1 MAISTNGAIIT
12 RLAGALYG
20 EYLSNASYVEV
31 STTAPATVA
40 ANWLSNDFSGKTDL
54 QVANTILTNLGLT
67 SITGLNNWLS
77 AQFTAA
83 GSTAAAK
90 GAKLVSILNDYSQMT
105 ADATYGTYATSF
117 NAKVDASL
125 VLSQTTGTKSGSF
138 ATSDAVAIVNGA
150 FTLTTGL
157 DTGSKFT
164 GAAGA
169 DVFSGILTDATTGT
183 LTPGD
188 SLIGGAGA
196 DSLSVSVTGALAA
209 SAAPLFTMSGVENLT
224 ITNNTTTVNPVV
236 FAGTLYSGLQ
246 SVTINAGT
254 QPTTVN
260 ALTNIVDLELVGS
273 SVNAV
278 ITPNAAVVVGK
289 EDSAKLTLNS
299 SALTADVLVTYN
311 GIETLNVVTAGG
323 ATGSATLGWEVTVAD
338 NALQNLNVS
347 GPAGVVLVAP
357 AFYSP
362 ASTDIGK
369 FDGSTATGNLDVTV
383 SAGGSGLLSATGG
396 LGNDTI
402 HVGALTKTMT
412 VAGGAGTDTLEVSS
426 ASYSLTAATGIT
438 GTNVT
443 GFEVLQVNNGSADL
457 RAFPSNTFESISAV
471 SAATLTGAGTA
482 AVTVGTK
489 TTAGNLSLARTTNG
503 TTDAATFNLGVT
515 AGSTITLSATNEET
529 LTIGSGGSAANTI
542 SALTAVDLKSLT
554 VTGAQGLAVT
564 LNSTTSGTAL
574 ATINAGAHTGSTFT
588 LDATNSAVAITA
600 TGSAGIAATA
610 GTLVNNITGGTGS
623 DSITGG
629 SYNDSLTGGF
639 GNDTLVGG
647 AGNDNLFGNAG
658 NDSLDG
664 GDGNDVVNGDIGND
678 TLIGGAG
685 NDTITAGTGADN
697 VSGGAGNDTIFITSL
712 QDEDVIDGGTETDT
726 MSLSTLTTTGA
737 GATADQYTDVLDSA
751 APTISLVETGY
762 IQISTAGTNTTAAL
776 QEVFDM
782 TKVTGM
788 TTMWLDIADGN
799 PLALD
804 GDEYILVKNFGGSTI
819 NLSETNNAESLTID
833 GVQQAAL
840 TVNVRGISL
849 GAGEIVSLTGLET
862 VTINGV
868 STINSSNQSNVM
880 GILTAAASVNGLTL
894 STGGNA
900 STSANANALTVA
912 GEVTANSASII
923 GLNAGAYDT
932 LKTTLDIT
940 ATGNLV
946 QTLNIT
952 GGTGSTINIDGG
964 DINLTGS
971 SLAST
976 TINMGADSQLFDGT
990 NVATVN
996 LTATKTNA
1004 LTATINA
1011 NARLNLDLALGITT
1025 GSVAMSS
1032 GSNFIVDT
1040 IGIAGQTTSLT
1051 ITGTGNMATHAPAD
1065 NAAGAQ
1071 GLATGSIAVAGTTV
1085 VVDTSGLADASGNS
1099 FHSSG
1104 SVSSTIS
1111 LGGVASAVSSAG
1123 GADVLTGGLG
1133 ADRFGLTGR
1142 VELFTV
1148 TRSDPADT
1156 YIATLNGVATAAATI
1171 AVAAVTTN
1179 DTAHKTAVATQ
1190 LAAAINATSATSFVT
1205 ATAEAAVVTVTYHQY
1220 FGTLGAIAFTEA
1232 GGGTIST
1239 GTVGVSGTAVGDNAG
1254 ADTISGGLGQDT
1266 IIGGTGADVMTG
1278 GVGSND
1284 AYIQRA
1290 GDTGV
1295 AVALTLA
1302 TTTSTVGMDI
1312 INITLADSDT
1322 ISLAAVLQSPGGYD
1336 AFTTIA
1342 AGGNIALTT
1351 VANTGTNGTV
1361 NLIYGTYSSATNLFT
1376 SSATGINAA
1385 MVTAPATDAGVVGTD
1400 SIIIVGV
1407 TSAAGLTITDGVI
1420 TG

>member
-1 MAISTNGAIIT
+1 MAISTNGLQLVRI
-12 RLAGALYG
+12 AGAVFNQQ
-20 EYLSNASYVEV
+20 LSASDYSEILTANKTAAELDAWANA
-31 STTAPATVA
+31 AVA
-40 ANWLSNDFSGKTDL
+40 AEFRNKTTTDIAKA
-54 QVANTILTNLGLT
+54 VLTNVGLT
-67 SITGLNNWLS
+67 SVVGLENWVVGQLN
-77 AQFTAA
+77 A
-83 GSTAAAK
+83 GGGVAK
-90 GAKLVSILNDYSQMT
+90 AGATMLAMLNDYANMSTTEAIYGASVATFNQKASNSQALSQT
-105 ADATYGTYATSF
+105 AGTAGGTYAAVSG
-117 NAKVDASL
+117 AAAAAS
-125 VLSQTTGTKSGSF
+125 
-138 ATSDAVAIVNGA
+138 

-164 GAAGA
+164 GGTGG
-169 DVFSGILTDATTGT
+169 DIFSGILTDAATGT
-183 LTPGD
+183 LTAGD
-188 SLIGGAGA
+188 SLVGGAGV

-209 SAAPLFTMSGVENLT
+209 SAAPLFSMNTIENLT
-224 ITNNTTTVNPVV
+224 ITNNTTTAGAVT

-278 ITPNAAVVVGK
+278 ITPNAAVVVGTA
-289 EDSAKLTLNS
+289 DSAKLTLNS
-299 SALTADVLVTYN
+299 SALTADVSVTYN

-323 ATGSATLGWEVTVAD
+323 ATGSATLGFEVTVVD

-347 GPAGVVLVAP
+347 GPAGLVLVAP

-383 SAGGSGLLSATGG
+383 SAGGSALMSATGG

-402 HVGALTKTMT
+402 RVGALTNKMT

-426 ASYSLTAATGIT
+426 ATYSLTAATGIT

-443 GFEVLQVNNGSADL
+443 GFEVLQVNAGSADL

-471 SAATLTGAGTA
+471 GAATLTGADTT

-529 LTIGSGGSAANTI
+529 LTISSGGSAANTI

-554 VTGAQGLAVT
+554 VTGAQPLSVT

-574 ATINAGAHTGSTFT
+574 ATINAGAHTGSSFT

-610 GTLVNNITGGTGS
+610 GALVNNITGGTAA

-629 SYNDSLTGGF
+629 AYNDSLTGGF
-639 GNDTLVGG
+639 GNDTLVGA

-685 NDTITAGTGADN
+685 NDTITAGTGADS
-697 VSGGAGNDTIFITSL
+697 VSGGAGNDTIFVTSL
-712 QDEDVIDGGTETDT
+712 QDEDVIDGGSETDV

-737 GATADQYTDVLDSA
+737 GATADQYTDVLSSA
-751 APTISLVETGY
+751 APTITLVETGY
-762 IQISTAGTNTTAAL
+762 IQVTTDGTNTLAL
-776 QEVFDM
+776 PEVFDM

-788 TTMWLDIADGN
+788 TTMWLDIADG
-799 PLALD
+799 AGGS
-804 GDEYILVKNFGGSTI
+804 GDEYITVKNFGGSTI
-819 NLSETNNAESLTID
+819 NLSETANAESLTID

-849 GAGEIVSLTGLET
+849 AATEIVSLTGLEA

-880 GILTAAASVNGLTL
+880 GILTAGSSVNGLTL

-900 STSANANALTVA
+900 ATSPNANALTVA

-932 LKTTLDIT
+932 LLTTLDIT
-940 ATGNLV
+940 STGTLV
-946 QTLNIT
+946 QNLNIT
-952 GGTGSTINIDGG
+952 GGTGSTININGG
-964 DINLTGS
+964 DLTLTGS

-1004 LTATINA
+1004 LTATINS
-1011 NARLNLDLALGITT
+1011 NARLNLDLGLGITT
-1025 GSVAMSS
+1025 GTVAMSS

-1065 NAAGAQ
+1065 NDAAM

-1085 VVDTSGLADASGNS
+1085 VVDTSGLVDASGNS

-1104 SVSSTIS
+1104 TVSSTIS
-1111 LGGVASAVSSAG
+1111 LGGVASAASSGA

-1142 VELFTV
+1142 TETITLTY
-1148 TRSDPADT
+1148 TAADS
-1156 YIATLNGVATAAATI
+1156 IAYTANGVSTGTLTVAATTGTAATDLANE
-1171 AVAAVTTN
+1171 VTQFIN
-1179 DTAHKTAVATQ
+1179 
-1190 LAAAINATSATSFVT
+1190 AINAQSATSFAT
-1205 ATAEAAVVTVTYHQY
+1205 ATSTALGVVTVTYAQY
-1220 FGTLGAIAFTEA
+1220 FGVPGASS
-1232 GGGTIST
+1232 GTNAARA
-1239 GTVGVSGTAVGDNAG
+1239 VVAVTAVGDNAG

-1295 AVALTLA
+1295 AVAGA
-1302 TTTSTVGMDI
+1302 TKVTTTVGMDI
-1312 INITLADSDT
+1312 IYITLADTDT
-1322 ISLAAVLQSPGGYD
+1322 IDLTAVVATDANYD
-1336 AFTTIA
+1336 GFTTIA
-1342 AGGNIALTT
+1342 AGGDIALTT
-1351 VANTGTNGTV
+1351 TTTTV
-1361 NLIYGTYSSATNLFT
+1361 GLIYGTYSSTANTFT

-1385 MVTAPATDAGVVGTD
+1385 MVSAAITDAGVLGTD

-1407 TSAAGLTITDGVI
+1407 TDASGLTITNGVI
-1420 TG
+1420 SG

>member
-1 MAISTNGAIIT
+1 MAISTNGLQLV
-12 RLAGALYG
+12 RLAGAVFDQQ
-20 EYLSNASYVEV
+20 LSASDYSEILTANKTAAELDAWANAAVAAEFRNK
-31 STTAPATVA
+31 TTTDIAKAVLANVGLSTVA
-40 ANWLSNDFSGKTDL
+40 GLENWVVGQLNAGG
-54 QVANTILTNLGLT
+54 GL
-67 SITGLNNWLS
+67 
-77 AQFTAA
+77 AKA
-83 GSTAAAK
+83 GATMLAM
-90 GAKLVSILNDYSQMT
+90 LNDYSNMSTTEAIYGASVATFNQKVSNSQALSQT
-105 ADATYGTYATSF
+105 AGTAGGTYAAVSG
-117 NAKVDASL
+117 AAAAS
-125 VLSQTTGTKSGSF
+125 S
-138 ATSDAVAIVNGA
+138 

-164 GAAGA
+164 GGTGN
-169 DVFSGILTDATTGT
+169 DVFSGILTDAATGT

-188 SLIGGAGA
+188 SLVGGAGT

-209 SAAPLFTMSGVENLT
+209 SAAPLFSMSGVENLT
-224 ITNNTTTVNPVV
+224 ITNNTTTAGAVT

-278 ITPNAAVVVGK
+278 ITPNAAVVVGTA
-289 EDSAKLTLNS
+289 DSAKLTLNS
-299 SALTADVLVTYN
+299 SALTADVSVTYN

-323 ATGSATLGWEVTVAD
+323 ATGSATLGFEVTVAD

-347 GPAGVVLVAP
+347 GPAGLVLVAP

-383 SAGGSGLLSATGG
+383 SAGGSALLSATGG

-402 HVGALTKTMT
+402 RVGTLTNKMT

-426 ASYSLTAATGIT
+426 ATYSLTAATGIT

-443 GFEVLQVNNGSADL
+443 GFEVLQVNAGSADL

-471 SAATLTGAGTA
+471 GAATLTGAGTA

-529 LTIGSGGSAANTI
+529 LTISSGGSAANTI

-554 VTGAQGLAVT
+554 VTGAQPLSVT

-574 ATINAGAHTGSTFT
+574 ATINAGAHTGSSFT

-610 GTLVNNITGGTGS
+610 GALVNSITGGTAA

-639 GNDTLVGG
+639 GNDTLVGA
-647 AGNDNLFGNAG
+647 AGNDNLLGNAG

-685 NDTITAGTGADN
+685 NDTITAGTGSDN
-697 VSGGAGNDTIFITSL
+697 VSGGAGNDTIFVTSL
-712 QDEDVIDGGTETDT
+712 QDEDVIDGGTETDV
-726 MSLSTLTTTGA
+726 MSLTTLTTTGA
-737 GATADQYTDVLDSA
+737 GATAAQYTDVLDSA
-751 APTISLVETGY
+751 APTITLVETGY
-762 IQISTAGTNTTAAL
+762 IQLSTAGTNTSAAL

-799 PLALD
+799 QATTD

-849 GAGEIVSLTGLET
+849 AATEIVSLTGLEA

-880 GILTAAASVNGLTL
+880 GVLTAASSVNGLTL

-900 STSANANALTVA
+900 ATSPNANALTVA
-912 GEVTANSASII
+912 GEVTANSASTI
-923 GLNAGAYDT
+923 GLSAGAYDT
-932 LKTTLDIT
+932 LATTLDVT
-940 ATGNLV
+940 STGTLV

-964 DINLTGS
+964 DITLTGS
-971 SLAST
+971 SLATT
-976 TINMGADSQLFDGT
+976 TINMGADSQLFDGS

-1004 LTATINA
+1004 LTATINS

-1025 GSVAMSS
+1025 GTVAMSS

-1040 IGIAGQTTSLT
+1040 IGIAGQATSLT

-1071 GLATGSIAVAGTTV
+1071 GLATGSIEVAGTTTV
-1085 VVDTSGLADASGNS
+1085 IDTSGLVDASGNN
-1099 FHSSG
+1099 FHSSA
-1104 SVSSTIS
+1104 STKATIS
-1111 LGGVASAVSSAG
+1111 LGGVASAASSGAG
-1123 GADVLTGGLG
+1123 TDVLTGGLG
-1133 ADRFGLTGR
+1133 DDRFGLTGR
-1142 VELFTV
+1142 VELITIANVTATTDTFSATINGVTTATSANASITV
-1148 TRSDPADT
+1148 TS
-1156 YIATLNGVATAAATI
+1156 AATG
-1171 AVAAVTTN
+1171 
-1179 DTAHKTAVATQ
+1179 
-1190 LAAAINATSATSFVT
+1190 LANAINATSATSFAT
-1205 ATAEAAVVTVTYHQY
+1205 ATSSIGVVTVTYHQF
-1220 FGTLGAIAFTEA
+1220 FGVA
-1232 GGGTIST
+1232 GTTTIVNDAAGTNNT
-1239 GTVGVSGTAVGDNAG
+1239 AAVTVSAAGDNAA
-1254 ADTISGGLGQDT
+1254 ADTISGGLGGDT
-1266 IIGGTGADVMTG
+1266 ILGGAGADDITVGTGGATASGADTVRYFGDSDTQVGVVATG
-1278 GVGSND
+1278 FTFTGDIIRGLGSTDVIDLSQVANIVV
-1284 AYIQRA
+1284 ANATYTNGTTFA
-1290 GDTGV
+1290 TALANAVVVVTGAFVESTGV
-1295 AVALTLA
+1295 FTAGAASTTNNDYLLQWNGGA
-1302 TTTSTVGMDI
+1302 TTTTVNSIM
-1312 INITLADSDT
+1312 LAD
-1322 ISLAAVLQSPGGYD
+1322 IV
-1336 AFTTIA
+1336 
-1342 AGGNIALTT
+1342 
-1351 VANTGTNGTV
+1351 GTV
-1361 NLIYGTYSSATNLFT
+1361 SI
-1376 SSATGINAA
+1376 
-1385 MVTAPATDAGVVGTD
+1385 TALNEL
-1400 SIIIVGV
+1400 
-1407 TSAAGLTITDGVI
+1407 LTITVS
-1420 TG
+1420 

>member
-1 MAISTNGAIIT
+1 
-12 RLAGALYG
+12 
-20 EYLSNASYVEV
+20 
-31 STTAPATVA
+31 
-40 ANWLSNDFSGKTDL
+40 
-54 QVANTILTNLGLT
+54 
-67 SITGLNNWLS
+67 
-77 AQFTAA
+77 
-83 GSTAAAK
+83 
-90 GAKLVSILNDYSQMT
+90 
-105 ADATYGTYATSF
+105 
-117 NAKVDASL
+117 
-125 VLSQTTGTKSGSF
+125 
-138 ATSDAVAIVNGA
+138 
-150 FTLTTGL
+150 
-157 DTGSKFT
+157 
-164 GAAGA
+164 
-169 DVFSGILTDATTGT
+169 
-183 LTPGD
+183 
-188 SLIGGAGA
+188 
-196 DSLSVSVTGALAA
+196 
-209 SAAPLFTMSGVENLT
+209 
-224 ITNNTTTVNPVV
+224 
-236 FAGTLYSGLQ
+236 
-246 SVTINAGT
+246 
-254 QPTTVN
+254 VN

-278 ITPNAAVVVGK
+278 ITPNAAVVVGTA
-289 EDSAKLTLNS
+289 DSAKLTLNS
-299 SALTADVLVTYN
+299 SALTADVSVTYN

-323 ATGSATLGWEVTVAD
+323 ATGSATLGFEVTVVD

-347 GPAGVVLVAP
+347 GPAGLVLVAP

-383 SAGGSGLLSATGG
+383 SAGGSALMSATGG

-402 HVGALTKTMT
+402 RVGALTNKMT

-426 ASYSLTAATGIT
+426 ATYSLTAATGIT

-443 GFEVLQVNNGSADL
+443 GFEVLQVNAGSADL

-471 SAATLTGAGTA
+471 GAATLTGAGTT

-529 LTIGSGGSAANTI
+529 LTISSGGSAANTI

-554 VTGAQGLAVT
+554 VTGAQPLSVT

-574 ATINAGAHTGSTFT
+574 ATINAGAHTGSSFT

-610 GTLVNNITGGTGS
+610 GALVNNITGGTAA

-629 SYNDSLTGGF
+629 AYNDSLTGGF
-639 GNDTLVGG
+639 GNDTLVGA

-685 NDTITAGTGADN
+685 NDTITAATGADS
-697 VSGGAGNDTIFITSL
+697 VSGGAGNDTIFVTSL
-712 QDEDVIDGGTETDT
+712 QDEDVIDGGTETDV

-737 GATADQYTDVLDSA
+737 GATAAEYTDVLSSA
-751 APTISLVETGY
+751 APTITLVETGY
-762 IQISTAGTNTTAAL
+762 IQVTTDGTNTSAL
-776 QEVFDM
+776 PEVFDM

-788 TTMWLDIADGN
+788 TTMWLDIADG
-799 PLALD
+799 AGGS
-804 GDEYILVKNFGGSTI
+804 GDEYITVKNFGGSTI
-819 NLSETNNAESLTID
+819 NLSETANAESLTID

-849 GAGEIVSLTGLET
+849 AATEIVSLTGLEA

-880 GILTAAASVNGLTL
+880 GILTAGSSVNGLTL

-900 STSANANALTVA
+900 ATSPNANALTVA

-932 LKTTLDIT
+932 LLTTLDIT
-940 ATGNLV
+940 STGTLV
-946 QTLNIT
+946 QNLNIT
-952 GGTGSTINIDGG
+952 GGTGSTININGG
-964 DINLTGS
+964 DLTLTGS

-1004 LTATINA
+1004 LTATINS
-1011 NARLNLDLALGITT
+1011 NARLNLDLGLGITT
-1025 GSVAMSS
+1025 GTVAMSS

-1065 NAAGAQ
+1065 NDAAM
-1071 GLATGSIAVAGTTV
+1071 GLAKGSIAVAGTTV
-1085 VVDTSGLADASGNS
+1085 VVDTSGLVDASGNS

-1104 SVSSTIS
+1104 TVSSTIS
-1111 LGGVASAVSSAG
+1111 LGGVASAASSGA

-1142 VELFTV
+1142 VETYTV
-1148 TRSDPADT
+1148 TVAGPADT
-1156 YIATLNGVATAAATI
+1156 YVITVNGIATDTVTTAAGADGATPRAAIATASA
-1171 AVAAVTTN
+1171 N
-1179 DTAHKTAVATQ
+1179 
-1190 LAAAINATSATSFVT
+1190 AINAK
-1205 ATAEAAVVTVTYHQY
+1205 
-1220 FGTLGAIAFTEA
+1220 
-1232 GGGTIST
+1232 
-1239 GTVGVSGTAVGDNAG
+1239 
-1254 ADTISGGLGQDT
+1254 
-1266 IIGGTGADVMTG
+1266 IG
-1278 GVGSND
+1278 
-1284 AYIQRA
+1284 RA
-1290 GDTGV
+1290 HV
-1295 AVALTLA
+1295 
-1302 TTTSTVGMDI
+1302 
-1312 INITLADSDT
+1312 
-1322 ISLAAVLQSPGGYD
+1322 
-1336 AFTTIA
+1336 
-1342 AGGNIALTT
+1342 
-1351 VANTGTNGTV
+1351 
-1361 NLIYGTYSSATNLFT
+1361 
-1376 SSATGINAA
+1376 
-1385 MVTAPATDAGVVGTD
+1385 
-1400 SIIIVGV
+1400 
-1407 TSAAGLTITDGVI
+1407 
-1420 TG
+1420 